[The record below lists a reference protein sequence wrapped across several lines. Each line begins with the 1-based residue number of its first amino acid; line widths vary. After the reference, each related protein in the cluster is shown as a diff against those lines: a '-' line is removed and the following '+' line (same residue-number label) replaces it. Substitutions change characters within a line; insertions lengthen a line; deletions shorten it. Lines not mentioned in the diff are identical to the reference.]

1 MSNVFCFF
9 SYLYS
14 LFLLLLFV
22 FRATITRKT
31 KYKKGVEME
40 NQITLKNYIE
50 HLTTLLDLP
59 TTDNVQK
66 NSKKI

>member
-1 MSNVFCFF
+1 
-9 SYLYS
+9 
-14 LFLLLLFV
+14 
-22 FRATITRKT
+22 
-31 KYKKGVEME
+31 ME

-66 NSKKI
+66 NSKKFERTLKMI

>member
-1 MSNVFCFF
+1 
-9 SYLYS
+9 
-14 LFLLLLFV
+14 
-22 FRATITRKT
+22 
-31 KYKKGVEME
+31 ME

-66 NSKKI
+66 NSKKNLNVHSKMI